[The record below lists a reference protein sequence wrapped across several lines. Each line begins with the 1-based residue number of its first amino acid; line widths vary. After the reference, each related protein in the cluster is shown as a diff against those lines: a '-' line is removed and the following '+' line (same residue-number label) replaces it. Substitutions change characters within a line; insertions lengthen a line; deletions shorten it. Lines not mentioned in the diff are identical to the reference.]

1 MWPKGALPRL
11 RRSPFEPPFGAESS
25 AFHIVPGPVF
35 GPVSGPVARGFGLEM
50 RPKTAPP
57 SPHFGTESPFAT
69 GSKTGP
75 NTGMRPKTGPAIWP
89 KCRAGGSKGPRF
101 RAGSRTSGDVGVTAH
116 RQDVCGAREICHSA
130 APKKTRSIVGFRWS
144 SPRRGALRRGQMHA
158 GRNPSSLV
166 AQRPGAGKLLTEL
179 VLPRRLHQKSAR
191 QSNYKAISR
200 HQFRPER
207 ALKAM

>member
-35 GPVSGPVARGFGLEM
+35 GPASGPVARGFGFEM

-75 NTGMRPKTGPAIWP
+75 KTGMRPKTGPAIWP

-101 RAGSRTSGDVGVTAH
+101 RAGSRTSGDFGVTAH

-130 APKKTRSIVGFRWS
+130 APKK
-144 SPRRGALRRGQMHA
+144 HD
-158 GRNPSSLV
+158 PSS
-166 AQRPGAGKLLTEL
+166 AFGGAARDAGPSAAAKCTRAGT
-179 VLPRRLHQKSAR
+179 RRVWSHSDQA
-191 QSNYKAISR
+191 
-200 HQFRPER
+200 PENS
-207 ALKAM
+207 